1 MIKIKKKITSTLL
14 RIKELK
20 KFNNQNVEITIKP
33 LKDLEKQ
40 KHLKEELLAIK
51 PWELEEEV
59 KVKTWEI
66 KEF

>member
-14 RIKELK
+14 RIKELE
-20 KFNNQNVEITIKP
+20 KFNNQNVEITIQPIK
-33 LKDLEKQ
+33 EIGNQ
-40 KHLKEELLAIK
+40 KFLKEELLAIE
-51 PWELEEEV
+51 PWELEDV

>member
-33 LKDLEKQ
+33 LKELEKQ
-40 KHLKEELLAIK
+40 EHLKEELLAIE
-51 PWELEEEV
+51 PWKLEEV
-59 KVKTWEI
+59 KVKTWNI
-66 KEF
+66 NEF